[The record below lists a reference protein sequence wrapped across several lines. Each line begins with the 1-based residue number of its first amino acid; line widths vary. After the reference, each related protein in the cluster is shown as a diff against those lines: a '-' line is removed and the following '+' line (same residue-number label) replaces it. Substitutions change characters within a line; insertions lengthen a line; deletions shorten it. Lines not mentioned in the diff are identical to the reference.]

1 MKIVILGPAFPFRG
15 GLAAFN
21 ERLAREYQKAGHEVK
36 LYTFTL
42 QYPSWLFPGKTQFSP
57 SGPPEDLEIART
69 LNTVSPLSWRKTGK
83 RIRAEKPDLLI
94 VRYWLPF
101 MAPALG
107 TVCRIVRRSGR
118 TRIISIV
125 DNIVPHERRPGDRLL
140 TRYFVKQADGFLVM
154 SRSVLKELDL
164 FDKKKPRLYSPHPI
178 YDIYG
183 PSMEKKAARKALHMH
198 ADVPYILFFGF
209 IRDYKGLDWL
219 LEAFSEKRF
228 RELKVRLMV
237 AGEYY
242 VDDKPYQHLID
253 LLEIRPYLDLH
264 THFIPDSD
272 VNKYF
277 CAADV
282 IVQPY
287 KNATQSG
294 ITQIA
299 YHYDK
304 PMIVTN
310 VGGLAEMVP
319 HEKVGYVT
327 RPHIGAIADA
337 IYDFFTAG
345 TEEEFI
351 SNIRSEKKKFS
362 WGYFLSRL
370 HELAE
375 NIARP

>member
-1 MKIVILGPAFPFRG
+1 MKVIILGPAYPFRG

-36 LYTFTL
+36 LYTFTM
-42 QYPSWLFPGKTQFSP
+42 QYPSLLFPGKTQFSQ
-57 SGPPEDLEIART
+57 SPPPGDLKIIRA
-69 LNTVSPLSWRKTGK
+69 LNTINPLSWAKTG
-83 RIRAEKPDLLI
+83 RQIREEKPDLLI
-94 VRYWLPF
+94 VRYWLPLL
-101 MAPALG
+101 APALG
-107 TVCRIVRRSGR
+107 TICRMVRKNSHTQIV
-118 TRIISIV
+118 SIV
-125 DNIVPHERRPGDRLL
+125 DNIVPHERRAGDRLL
-140 TRYFVKQADGFLVM
+140 TSYFVKQVDGFLVM
-154 SRSVLKELDL
+154 SRSVLKELDH
-164 FDKKKPRLYSPHPI
+164 FDRNKPRVYTPHPI

-183 PSMEKKAARKALHMH
+183 PAVDREAARKALNMDP
-198 ADVPYILFFGF
+198 DVPYILFFGF
-209 IRDYKGLDWL
+209 IREYKGLDWL

-228 RELKVRLMV
+228 RELNVRLMV

-242 VDDKPYQHLID
+242 VDEEPYQHLID
-253 LLEIRPYLDLH
+253 VLEIRPYLDLH

-282 IVQPY
+282 VVQPY

-299 YHYDK
+299 YHYNK

-337 IYDFFTAG
+337 MHDFFTTG
-345 TEEEFI
+345 SENDFVRNIQEEKE
-351 SNIRSEKKKFS
+351 KFS
-362 WGYFLSRL
+362 WDYFLSRIETL
-370 HELAE
+370 L
-375 NIARP
+375 

>member
-1 MKIVILGPAFPFRG
+1 MKIILLGPAYPYRG

-21 ERLAREYQKAGHEVK
+21 ERLARQYRNAGHEVK
-36 LYTFTL
+36 LYTFSL
-42 QYPSWLFPGKTQFSP
+42 QYPSLFFPGKTQFSQ
-57 SGPPEDLEIART
+57 SPPPQDLEIERVV
-69 LNTVSPLSWRKTGK
+69 NTVNPFNWAQVGK
-83 RIRAEKPDLLI
+83 RIREEKPDLLI
-94 VRYWLPF
+94 VRYWLPL

-107 TVCRIVRRSGR
+107 TICRIVKENGH

-125 DNIVPHERRPGDRLL
+125 DNIIPHERRPGDYLL
-140 TRYFVKQADGFLVM
+140 TRYFVRQVDGFLVM
-154 SRSVLKELDL
+154 SRSVMKDLDR
-164 FDKKKPRLYSPHPI
+164 FDKKKPRVYSPHPI

-183 PSMEKKAARKALHMH
+183 PSMDQALARKSLHLEPD
-198 ADVPYILFFGF
+198 APYILFFGF

-219 LEAFSEKRF
+219 LEAFSERRF
-228 RELKVRLMV
+228 RELNLRLLV

-242 VDDKPYQHLID
+242 VDQKPYEHLID

-277 CAADV
+277 CAANV
-282 IVQPY
+282 VVQPY

-310 VGGLAEMVP
+310 VGGLAEMVA

-337 IYDFFTAG
+337 MYDFFTSGA
-345 TEEEFI
+345 EERFI
-351 SNIRSEKKKFS
+351 RNIREEKEKFS
-362 WGYFLSRL
+362 WEYFLSRI
-370 HELAE
+370 EEVATQ
-375 NIARP
+375 

>member
-1 MKIVILGPAFPFRG
+1 MKIVILGPAYPYRG

-21 ERLAREYQKAGHEVK
+21 ERLARQYSKAGHDVK
-36 LYTFTL
+36 LYTFSM
-42 QYPSWLFPGKTQFSP
+42 QYPSLFFPGKTQLSQSP
-57 SGPPEDLEIART
+57 PPSDLEIIRIV
-69 LNTVSPLSWRKTGK
+69 NTVDPLSWAKAGK
-83 RIRAEKPDLLI
+83 RIRREKPDLLI
-94 VRYWLPF
+94 VRYWLPL
-101 MAPALG
+101 MAPSLG
-107 TVCRIVRRSGR
+107 TICKIVRGNGH

-125 DNIVPHERRPGDRLL
+125 DNIVPHERRIGDHLL
-140 TRYFVKQADGFLVM
+140 TKYFVKHVDGFLVM
-154 SRSVLKELDL
+154 SRSVLKELDR
-164 FDKKKPRLYSPHPI
+164 FDRKKPRVYSPHPI

-183 PSMEKKAARKALHMH
+183 PPLERAAARKALHMDPD
-198 ADVPYILFFGF
+198 APYILFFGF
-209 IRDYKGLDWL
+209 IREYKGLDWL

-228 RELKVRLMV
+228 RELKVRLIV

-242 VDDKPYQHLID
+242 VDEKPYEHLID

-264 THFIPDSD
+264 THFIPDAD

-282 IVQPY
+282 VVQPY

-337 IYDFFTAG
+337 IHDFFTSGA
-345 TEEEFI
+345 EEKFI
-351 SNIRSEKKKFS
+351 TNIRGEKEKFS
-362 WGYFLSRL
+362 WNYFLSRIEDL
-370 HELAE
+370 C
-375 NIARP
+375 

>member
-1 MKIVILGPAFPFRG
+1 MKVIILGPAYPYRG

-21 ERLAREYQKAGHEVK
+21 ERLAREYRKAGHQVK
-36 LYTFTL
+36 LYTFSL
-42 QYPSWLFPGKTQFSP
+42 QYPSLFFPGKTQLSQ
-57 SGPPEDLEIART
+57 SEPPADLEIVRMV
-69 LNTVSPLSWRKTGK
+69 NTVNPLSWAKVGK
-83 RIRAEKPDLLI
+83 SISAEKPDLLI
-94 VRYWLPF
+94 VRYWLPL

-107 TVCRIVRRSGR
+107 TICRIVRRNGR

-125 DNIVPHERRPGDRLL
+125 DNIVPHERRVGDQVL
-140 TRYFVKQADGFLVM
+140 TRYFVKKVDGFLVM
-154 SRSVLKELDL
+154 SRSVLKELDR
-164 FDKKKPRLYSPHPI
+164 FDKKKPRVYSPHPI

-183 PSMEKKAARKALHMH
+183 PSVDKAEARKALHLDPD
-198 ADVPYILFFGF
+198 APYILFFGF

-228 RELKVRLMV
+228 RELNIRLLV
-237 AGEYY
+237 AGEFYI
-242 VDDKPYQHLID
+242 DDKPYQRLID

-282 IVQPY
+282 VVQPY

-310 VGGLAEMVP
+310 VGGLAEMVA
-319 HEKVGYVT
+319 HEKVGYVA

-337 IYDFFTAG
+337 IYDFFTSG
-345 TEEEFI
+345 NQDTFI
-351 SNIRSEKKKFS
+351 SNIREGKEKFS
-362 WGYFLSRL
+362 WEYFLSQIE
-370 HELAE
+370 ELC
-375 NIARP
+375 